1 MDEEFDAKFYPV
13 NKDAIRKK
21 LAQIGAKLMA
31 PERKMRRVIFDSVVN
46 PQVKGDYVRVRDEGG
61 LIRLSL
67 KIHAREG
74 GQISD
79 QKEIDIEVSSFDK
92 TIRFLEAIGL
102 KANRYQETLRET
114 WQLKEAE
121 VVIDTWPGLEPYI
134 EIESNSEEGVK
145 TTAARLGFDWRKGI
159 TRAIV
164 EIYMDLY
171 GLSAKVVLEKVS
183 DITFEKNPFS
193 GMKRKKIFDS
203 RIYWGYNQPK
213 L

>member
-13 NKDAIRKK
+13 DKDLIRKK
-21 LAQIGAKLMA
+21 LQKLGAKLAA
-31 PERKMRRVIFDSVVN
+31 PERKMRRVIFDSVIN

-61 LIRLSL
+61 VIRMSL

-74 GQISD
+74 GKIED
-79 QKEIDIEVSSFDK
+79 QKEIDIEVSNFDK
-92 TIRFLEAIGL
+92 AIRLLQATGL

-114 WQLKEAE
+114 WQLDSAE

-145 TTAARLGFDWRKGI
+145 TTAAKLGFDWRKGI

-171 GLSAKVVLEKVS
+171 GLTNKEALDKLS

-193 GMKRKKIFDS
+193 GMKRKRTFDPRIF
-203 RIYWGYNQPK
+203 WGYNSS
-213 L
+213 

>member
-13 NKDAIRKK
+13 NKDLIRKK
-21 LAQIGAKLMA
+21 LQKLGAKLVA
-31 PERKMRRVIFDSVVN
+31 PERKMRRVIFDSVAN
-46 PQVKGDYVRVRDEGG
+46 PQVRGDYVRVRDEGG

-92 TIRFLEAIGL
+92 AIRFLEAVGL

-134 EIESNSEEGVK
+134 EIESSSEEGVK
-145 TTAARLGFDWRKGI
+145 TTAAKLGLDWRKGI

-171 GLSAKVVLEKVS
+171 GLTAKVALEKVS
-183 DITFEKNPFS
+183 DITFEKNSFS
-193 GMKRKKIFDS
+193 GMKRKKTFDS
-203 RIYWGYNQPK
+203 RIYWGYNSS
-213 L
+213 